1 MARNIIEDLYP
12 RANTPG
18 RRVAS
23 GQTIDNY
30 VINPE
35 QRRRDDQFDVRV
47 DHAFTTANRAFLRY
61 SLQNA
66 WRRIPPSL
74 PLGDGSPSP
83 GTYDTDA
90 QSLAVNDTHI
100 FGPGVMNELRVG
112 WSAIDIGNKR
122 VGFGEN
128 IADQMGIPGINRDE
142 LTSGMVTIGFATQ
155 DMRGVGSGGGP
166 GTINTSAFQV
176 TDSVTSVRGRHTLK
190 AGGSLILRKRHV
202 YFSDTP
208 LGLYAHRS
216 ELTSS
221 CAGSAPGCV
230 PAPNTGFGFAGFMI
244 GAPDIFFRSMLE
256 APYTER
262 RPEVSAFVQDDLRL
276 GNRLTLNLGLR
287 WDLFVPY
294 VEDDDRQSN
303 FDTATGQFVVASP
316 GARIGGIE
324 VGRYLQTYSKTDFAP
339 RLGFAFDLLGTG
351 ATMLRGGFGTFW
363 NTPLTGTGSSKGQNP
378 PFLLAQQLTN
388 PTPYVPVLTFASS
401 AAPPTPQTGGNSRSS
416 FDPNFRDGYAHQWS
430 LNLQQQLGTN
440 YMVEAGYVGSRGRQM
455 VTMVDVN
462 QAPATLGVTNPNVNR
477 PFFGVNPAL
486 AAVVQSQ
493 SRGTL
498 DYHGLLTR
506 VVRRFAGG
514 TSFSA
519 SYTFGKAIDLSSDTD
534 GGTTFPNPYDLGYN
548 RGPANYDVTHVL
560 TATGIYTVP
569 FWRDRWFGGWQLSGL
584 LLARS
589 GYPFSVFQS
598 NGPQSTIAS
607 VPPGS
612 LFRPDRIGSGLIDE
626 PTVDRWFDTSAFR
639 CRARRPRPTGMRAGT
654 SFAAPGSSRS
664 TRRW

>member
-1 MARNIIEDLYP
+1 
-12 RANTPG
+12 
-18 RRVAS
+18 
-23 GQTIDNY
+23 
-30 VINPE
+30 
-35 QRRRDDQFDVRV
+35 
-47 DHAFTTANRAFLRY
+47 
-61 SLQNA
+61 
-66 WRRIPPSL
+66 
-74 PLGDGSPSP
+74 
-83 GTYDTDA
+83 
-90 QSLAVNDTHI
+90 
-100 FGPGVMNELRVG
+100 
-112 WSAIDIGNKR
+112 

-128 IADQMGIPGINRDE
+128 IADEMGIPGVNRDE
-142 LTSGMVTIGFATQ
+142 RTSGMVTIGFATP
-155 DMRGVGSGGGP
+155 DLRGVGSGGS
-166 GTINTSAFQV
+166 GTVNTSAFQV
-176 TDSVTSVRGRHTLK
+176 TDSVTSVHGRHTLK
-190 AGGSLILRKRHV
+190 AGGSLILRKRHI
-202 YFSDTP
+202 YFSDIA

-216 ELTSS
+216 DMTSS

-230 PAPNTGFGFAGFMI
+230 PASNTGFPFASFVL
-244 GAPDIFFRSMLE
+244 GAPDIFLRSKLE

-262 RPEVSAFVQDDLRL
+262 RPEISAFVQDDLRV

-316 GARIGGIE
+316 GARLGGID

-351 ATMLRGGFGTFW
+351 ETMLRGGFGTFW

-388 PTPYVPVLTFASS
+388 PSPYIPVLTFASS
-401 AAPPTPQTGGNSRSS
+401 EAQPTPQTGGNSRSS

-430 LNLQQQLGTN
+430 LNVQQQLGTN
-440 YMVEAGYVGSRGRQM
+440 YMVEAGYVGSRGRQL

-477 PFFGVNPAL
+477 PSFGVNPAL
-486 AAVVQSQ
+486 GAVVQSQ

-534 GGTTFPNPYDLGYN
+534 GGSTFPNPYDLGYN

-560 TATGIYTVP
+560 AATGIYTVP

-589 GYPFSVFQS
+589 GYPFSVFQEQ
-598 NGPQSTIAS
+598 GPRSTNTSA
-607 VPPGS
+607 PPGS
-612 LFRPDRIGSGLIDE
+612 LFRPNRIGSGVVDD
-626 PTVDRWFDTSAFR
+626 PTVDRWFDTTAFKAPSETTATYGNAGR
-639 CRARRPRPTGMRAGT
+639 NILRGPGQFTVDAALGKLTRFGSVDTEVRLEAFNVLNHPTFANPASNFQASNAGT
-654 SFAAPGSSRS
+654 ISSLMPFTPMRQLQLGLKV
-664 TRRW
+664 RF